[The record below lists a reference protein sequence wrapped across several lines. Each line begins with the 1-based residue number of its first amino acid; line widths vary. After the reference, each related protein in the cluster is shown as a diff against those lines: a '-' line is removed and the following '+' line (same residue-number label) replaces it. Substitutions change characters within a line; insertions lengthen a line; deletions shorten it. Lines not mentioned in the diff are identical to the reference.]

1 MAAAGAP
8 AKPRDLH
15 QSPQSQ
21 PYADSRQPRA
31 STRTLDGC
39 RPHAA
44 EGMAA
49 LPDVPRS
56 AADHFAAA
64 PPASVATGHPLSA
77 TGDVSMSASSQDSTP
92 ESTGG
97 SSSDS
102 PSKRP
107 RITLSPHGFLDLA
120 KQFYAPGPA
129 DPVTPSAER
138 LTCPTELAP
147 LPPTPQE
154 KASSKPKLL
163 TVVKKTI
170 PAKPDKMPHRP
181 GNPKFPVF
189 DWGPYKIGHGGSRA
203 AYRVSSYPGSR
214 DTKLFKSWADVCK
227 HLQLS

>member
-1 MAAAGAP
+1 MMQNG
-8 AKPRDLH
+8 L
-15 QSPQSQ
+15 
-21 PYADSRQPRA
+21 
-31 STRTLDGC
+31 
-39 RPHAA
+39 
-44 EGMAA
+44 AA

-56 AADHFAAA
+56 GADPFAAA
-64 PPASVATGHPLSA
+64 PPASVAPGQQLSA
-77 TGDVSMSASSQDSTP
+77 IGDVSMSASSQDSPP

-129 DPVTPSAER
+129 DPVTPSAQR
-138 LTCPTELAP
+138 LTCPTELAA

-170 PAKPDKMPHRP
+170 VAKPAKLPPRP
-181 GNPKFPVF
+181 TNAKFPAF
-189 DWGPYKIGHGGSRA
+189 EWGPFKIYNGGPRA
-203 AYRVSSYPGSR
+203 AYRVSDAPGSR
-214 DTKLFKSWADVCK
+214 NTNFFKNWADVCN
-227 HLQLS
+227 HMTQA